1 MHIIWQYAF
10 LNMAQTFIARVNKIN
25 AGKKRLILTIEQ
37 LAALTQP
44 SMSVHELELILG
56 KQDTIHRDEQAIL
69 SIEKAL
75 QKASETRQQVVE
87 TMRAAKD
94 W

>member
-1 MHIIWQYAF
+1 
-10 LNMAQTFIARVNKIN
+10 MAQTFIARVNKIN

-56 KQDTIHRDEQAIL
+56 KQDTIYRDEQAIL

-94 W
+94 